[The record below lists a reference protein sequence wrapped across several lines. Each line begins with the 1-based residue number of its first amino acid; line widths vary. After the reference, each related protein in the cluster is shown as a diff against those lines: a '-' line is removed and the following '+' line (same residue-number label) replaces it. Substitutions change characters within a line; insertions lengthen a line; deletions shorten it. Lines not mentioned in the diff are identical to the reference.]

1 MELKFGFDYVKKQK
15 FQDDG
20 AAQAAAFDF
29 EMAEPLRLVNV
40 PDVIDSDKTG
50 IFHGIGKPVA
60 PLGVRRGANVV
71 FLSLAK
77 VFQAHVLVAL
87 FAVLAAEPAAF
98 IAQEFDFLLLRGH

>member
-1 MELKFGFDYVKKQK
+1 MELKFGFDHVKKQK

-40 PDVIDSDKTG
+40 PDVIDSDKAG

-60 PLGVRRGANVV
+60 PLGFRRGTNVV
-71 FLSLAK
+71 FLSFAK
-77 VFQAHVLVAL
+77 VLLAHFFISIFPVRAP
-87 FAVLAAEPAAF
+87 EPAAF
-98 IAQEFDFLLLRGH
+98 IAQEFDFFLLRG